1 MQLVKS
7 NVGFWQGRVC
17 IDQVFAVKQVGEE
30 KYLAK
35 GMIYFELL

>member
-7 NVGFWQGRVC
+7 NGGFWQGRGC
-17 IDQVFAVKQVGEE
+17 IDQVFAVKQVFEE
-30 KYLAK
+30 KYLAN